1 MEKKAGKNMREA
13 MEKVLIVGAGFM
25 GSGIAQVSAQAGYQ
39 VHLMDIQTAITE
51 RALRDIRWSVEKL
64 ASKGLLREPSHEVL
78 ARILPEKDL
87 SSASEV
93 DWVIEAALEVE
104 ELKRSIFQELDR
116 ISRPEIPLATN
127 TSSIPVTRLAENTRR
142 PERVLGLHFFG
153 PVPLMRLVEV
163 VKGEKTSQ
171 EIFERGI
178 TFVQSLGKTPVRVQR
193 DIPGF
198 VMNRIFSAAFREAVD
213 LVDQG
218 IVSPEDVDVG
228 MRLGY
233 GWNAGPFEIAD
244 NAGLDTCARVGQ
256 SMRTLGV
263 GHLAPSSNLIERM
276 VVEGRLGRKTGKGF
290 YKYSPEGKRL
300 PWENK

>member
-1 MEKKAGKNMREA
+1 
-13 MEKVLIVGAGFM
+13 
-25 GSGIAQVSAQAGYQ
+25 
-39 VHLMDIQTAITE
+39 
-51 RALRDIRWSVEKL
+51 
-64 ASKGLLREPSHEVL
+64 
-78 ARILPEKDL
+78 
-87 SSASEV
+87 V
-93 DWVIEAALEVE
+93 DWVIEAALEEE
-104 ELKRSIFQELDR
+104 ELKRGIFQELDR
-116 ISRPEIPLATN
+116 ISRPETPLATN
-127 TSSIPVTRLAENTRR
+127 TSSIPITRLAENTRR

-228 MRLGY
+228 MRFGY

-244 NAGLDTCARVGQ
+244 NAGLDTCARVGKT
-256 SMRTLGV
+256 MRTLGA

-276 VVEGRLGRKTGKGF
+276 VAEGRLGRKTGKGF
-290 YKYSPEGKRL
+290 YRYSPEGKRL
-300 PWENK
+300 PWEAK

>member
-1 MEKKAGKNMREA
+1 
-13 MEKVLIVGAGFM
+13 MEKVLVVGAGFM
-25 GSGIAQVSAQAGYQ
+25 GSGIVQVLAQASYQ
-39 VHLMDIQTAITE
+39 VHLMDIRTEITD

-64 ASKGLLREPSHEVL
+64 ATKGLLREPSQEVL
-78 ARILPEKDL
+78 ARISPEKDL

-93 DWVIEAALEVE
+93 DWVIEAALEEE
-104 ELKRSIFQELDR
+104 ELKRGIFQELDR
-116 ISRPEIPLATN
+116 ISRPETPLATN
-127 TSSIPVTRLAENTRR
+127 TSSIPITRLAENTRR

-263 GHLAPSSNLIERM
+263 GHLAPRSNLIERM